1 MKKIFTTLLLLCFGV
16 NMPISAV
23 AVETSKT
30 VKAPVWE
37 EYVPEKYQNPRSF
50 PNKGK
55 NISEL
60 AVGVVLTDLLL
71 TAPIGIPMICHAT
84 TKMKNES
91 WYKKKII
98 FDAGLKEAEKIQDPV
113 KKQEY
118 YVNLLKKCKLT
129 EERHQKQLAKIKKKS
144 AKNAK

>member
-1 MKKIFTTLLLLCFGV
+1 MKKIFTTLLLVCLGL

-37 EYVPEKYQNPRSF
+37 EYAPEKYQNPRSF

-129 EERHQKQLAKIKKKS
+129 EERHQKQLAKMQKKT
-144 AKNAK
+144 AKNDK